1 MNIRKATYQFKVS
14 LRGIGPKIWRRIEV
28 PAAYSFWDLH
38 VAIQDSMG
46 WADYHLHRFRI
57 LNEVTHVIDEIG
69 IPDEER
75 LYDDETIPGWE
86 MPLTIYF
93 MRRGDRA
100 EYLYDYGDGWQHD
113 IVLEKISERL
123 PKTKYPRCLGGAR
136 ACPPEDCGGT
146 GGYGHLLRIISDPYH
161 DEYEDMMG
169 WLGRGYDP
177 EAFDPSAVH
186 FDRPRKRWEM
196 AFLDD

>member
-1 MNIRKATYQFKVS
+1 MNIRKATYQFRVS
-14 LRGIGPKIWRRIEV
+14 LKGISPQIWRRIEV

-46 WADYHLHRFRI
+46 WSDCHLHRFLIRDR
-57 LNEVTHVIDEIG
+57 VTHVIDEIG

-75 LYDDETIPGWE
+75 PFDDETIPGWE
-86 MPLTIYF
+86 MPLKVYF
-93 MRRGDRA
+93 MKRDDRA
-100 EYLYDYGDGWQHD
+100 EYLYDFGDGWQHD
-113 IVLEKISERL
+113 VVLEDISERL

-146 GGYGHLLRIISDPYH
+146 GGYGRLLRIISDPYH

-169 WLGRGYDP
+169 WLGGGYDP

-186 FDRPRKRWEM
+186 FDRPQKRWEE